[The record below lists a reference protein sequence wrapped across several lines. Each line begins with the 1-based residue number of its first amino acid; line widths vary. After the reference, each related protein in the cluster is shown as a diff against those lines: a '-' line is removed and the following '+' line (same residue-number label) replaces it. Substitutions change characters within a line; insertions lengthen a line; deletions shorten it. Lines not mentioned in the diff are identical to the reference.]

1 MDSVSTTAE
10 DTTARRANDDAPTA
24 LLVSVDSAFTLS
36 VVVVVASPTHAG
48 YEPTGMA
55 VAELAI
61 FVLVTLCLGLR
72 MRQHLATEALE
83 ETNGLVCVH
92 ATGEDV
98 GHGRAR
104 LALVHVDADD
114 AVFADSSVRPNIVI
128 GLAVQPACGVT
139 GILFE
144 LQGLELQG
152 RVWLVRPAAMRI
164 IEDVQIHDTRLDC
177 RRRRGYNGREH
188 THRSEHAERRHC
200 GRNGRRRRRLRSRR
214 GGGAGGCAALVAWP
228 LPEPTGAAAADPR
241 QAPRRQQQG
250 SQRQREPPPPTRPV
264 CGGMAAEW

>member
-1 MDSVSTTAE
+1 
-10 DTTARRANDDAPTA
+10 
-24 LLVSVDSAFTLS
+24 
-36 VVVVVASPTHAG
+36 
-48 YEPTGMA
+48 
-55 VAELAI
+55 
-61 FVLVTLCLGLR
+61 

-250 SQRQREPPPPTRPV
+250 SQRQREPRRCRPAAAAADEPQAPAAADD
-264 CGGMAAEW
+264 GGLQTAAEGGGRGGTAKAGAEALCKSLA